1 MMRLCEE
8 EKIAVIPW
16 SPLARGKLARE
27 WDATTNRS
35 EKDDIQRTLYGD
47 TEEADKQVVRTV
59 ARIASERGVS
69 MAQVALAWLLHKPAV
84 TSPIVGVT
92 KLHQLEDAV
101 DLDLSEE
108 EIDALQGP
116 YVPHAVSGMMQGLP
130 VLGPPRVKDPQAEKT

>member
-69 MAQVALAWLLHKPAV
+69 TAQVALAWLLQNLR
-84 TSPIVGVT
+84 SPRPSW
-92 KLHQLEDAV
+92 A
-101 DLDLSEE
+101 
-108 EIDALQGP
+108 
-116 YVPHAVSGMMQGLP
+116 
-130 VLGPPRVKDPQAEKT
+130 